1 MLRGRAR
8 SGCSARARSCRMWW
22 SCGHPPRREH
32 TARIEALLERPRD
45 AERNARRTPRAA
57 RVAFVLG
64 TRALQYGD
72 APRRLERGPDCAEC
86 RAIDGAQEI
95 GGGARRVGHRA
106 VSPELD
112 LRPRGR
118 RPRQTSRPLRL
129 KRKSCDPVPHI
140 IPDVAAQSA
149 LAPLKADP

>member
-32 TARIEALLERPRD
+32 AARIEALLERPRD

-57 RVAFVLG
+57 RVAFVVG

-72 APRRLERGPDCAEC
+72 AARRLERSADRAE
-86 RAIDGAQEI
+86 RGAIDRAQEI
-95 GGGARRVGHRA
+95 GGRARWIDHRC
-106 VSPELD
+106 VPGELNI
-112 LRPRGR
+112 R
-118 RPRQTSRPLRL
+118 S
-129 KRKSCDPVPHI
+129 
-140 IPDVAAQSA
+140 AA
-149 LAPLKADP
+149 